1 MRICSQH
8 QEYDPNCDLCQ
19 HTTERASGSLERV
32 AGGIIIPERPPAS
45 IVEVLNN
52 FVAAVYAY
60 EETGVWP
67 DNGTIRRLAEEGREA
82 LGHRYFPNSLSIE
95 SAKSS

>member
-1 MRICSQH
+1 MKNPAFLQHLTESAKRKAGSQK
-8 QEYDPNCDLCQ
+8 
-19 HTTERASGSLERV
+19 V
-32 AGGIIIPERPPAS
+32 VGGIIIPERPPAS
-45 IVEVLNN
+45 IVEALNN

-82 LGHRYFPNSLSIE
+82 LGHRYSPT
-95 SAKSS
+95 KM